1 MELKPTTITKELAAA
16 ALACQPLSHALK
28 LAEWVG
34 DGKAITGSRVLRPA
48 EAVEACAALGIDLP
62 QGKKKVRSAQD
73 VPELANAWD
82 AARDAG
88 LITLNAKQ
96 AFGLGFQDLTAD
108 PAAALDAWLRAVTAP
123 LELPDDPCDVCLT
136 VLAVIGQA
144 DDDGV
149 ELEEVL
155 DTIYSAF
162 HESPTEFPCP
172 DCGQVHSPAEFDED
186 DEDTARHVA
195 ITLTGLDAFG
205 AVAITGDGGSVVTIT
220 PLGRMLAE
228 TIHAALAPSADD
240 SPAAVVARL
249 AALPARAM
257 VLYARDWLAARTP
270 VDAARELISTAESAT
285 PRLRA
290 AAFDLATEIGPQAT
304 PALLEHAEAP
314 GYGAYV
320 RQWLAAHG
328 EDAPVFARDEAW
340 MQAEEMSALIE
351 RTPEGLATLA
361 LQAAMVQAGPG
372 YAAELIKSLRASG
385 HPDAPMLLEM
395 VRSVRNQNIRPAPKA
410 PDDAKPLQLMIT
422 LRWVDDPPVWRRV
435 AVPGSITLGA
445 LHDIIQSAMGW
456 DNGHMHAFF
465 DGRLEL
471 SDHRLVRDV
480 LPRRRSSIQYNYD
493 FGDDWI
499 HEIKSEGFYHNG
511 SGTPLPFILDGS
523 GACPPEDCGGAYR
536 YDYLKT
542 EILTD
547 QDHEEHDDMLDW
559 LGIDSAEDFD
569 PAEFSVGEANAR
581 LTWLR
586 PSSAPEAP
594 PQPAP
599 SSADDGPSANVIRLQ
614 PRTKKPKS
622 KR

>member
-1 MELKPTTITKELAAA
+1 VELKPATITKELASA

-48 EAVEACAALGIDLP
+48 EAVQACAALGIDLP
-62 QGKKKVRSAQD
+62 PGKKKVRSAQD

-88 LITLNAKQ
+88 LISLNAKQ
-96 AFGLGFQDLTAD
+96 AFGLGFLDLTDD

-136 VLAVIGQA
+136 VLAVIRQA
-144 DDDGV
+144 DDGAV
-149 ELEEVL
+149 ELEEML

-186 DEDTARHVA
+186 DEETARHVA

-205 AVAITGDGGSVVTIT
+205 AVAITGDDGSVVTIT

-249 AALPARAM
+249 AALPAGAM
-257 VLYARDWLAARTP
+257 VLYARDWLGARTP
-270 VDAARELISTAESAT
+270 VDAARELISTAKSAT

-290 AAFDLATEIGPQAT
+290 AAFDLATEIGPQAI

-320 RQWLAAHG
+320 RQWLAEQG
-328 EDAPVFARDEAW
+328 EHVPVFARDEAW

-372 YAAELIKSLRASG
+372 YAAELVKSLRESG

-395 VRSVRNQNIRPAPKA
+395 VRGVRNRNIRPTPKA
-410 PDDAKPLQLMIT
+410 PDNAKPLELMIT

-499 HEIKSEGFYHNG
+499 HEIKSEGFYDNG

-523 GACPPEDCGGAYR
+523 GACPPEDCGGPYR

-559 LGIDSAEDFD
+559 LGIDSAEDFN
-569 PAEFSVGEANAR
+569 PAEFSLGEANAR

-586 PSSAPEAP
+586 PSSAPTLP
-594 PQPAP
+594 PEPAP
-599 SSADDGPSANVIRLQ
+599 TSADDGPSAKVIRLQ